1 MAMIRIEAK
10 RVAHAPARVA
20 ASGLLWGGL
29 ARACARVTVKIGKIG
44 AARSRLNVVNRAGM
58 AAIALGLIAGAPAL
72 ADTLLLK
79 PARVFDGS
87 AVHENWSVLVDGDR
101 IAAAGPNLA
110 APAGA
115 RTIDLR
121 NATLFPGMIEGH
133 SHLFLHPYNETLWD
147 DQVLHEPLALRT
159 ARAVVQAERT
169 LDAGFTTERDLGTEG
184 AGFADVGLK
193 QAIDKGI
200 VPGPRLLVATKAI
213 VARGAYGPKGYEP
226 GVPIPQG
233 AQEVAGVD
241 DTIRAVR
248 DQVAAGADLIKFYA
262 DYHWGKGEPSRPTLS
277 QAELDAGVAAAH
289 DAGRMVAVHATT
301 AEGMMRAIRAGADT
315 IEHGYGGTE
324 AVFKA
329 MAAKGIALCPTLG
342 ASEAYARY
350 FQNWNGQEPA
360 PESVQENRRAFRLAI
375 KAGVPICMGGDVGVF
390 THGENWREMVA
401 MQNAGLPA
409 AQVMTAATSG
419 NARILHLTDRGAI
432 KPGLLADL
440 VGVEG
445 DPTRDVAAVRD
456 VRLVVKGGK
465 VIRE

>member
-1 MAMIRIEAK
+1 MASRIFLSK
-10 RVAHAPARVA
+10 RSGCPRAGLPHARRSVNFVNFVGLA
-20 ASGLLWGGL
+20 AQLLGLLL
-29 ARACARVTVKIGKIG
+29 ATP
-44 AARSRLNVVNRAGM
+44 AAAE
-58 AAIALGLIAGAPAL
+58 ALLI
-72 ADTLLLK
+72 K

-87 AVHENWSVLVDGDR
+87 ALHQGWSVLVEGDR
-101 IAAAGPNLA
+101 ISAAGPNVT
-110 APAGA
+110 APAAA
-115 RTIDLR
+115 RVIDLPG
-121 NATLFPGMIEGH
+121 ATLMPGMIEGH

-169 LDAGFTTERDLGTEG
+169 LGAGFTTERDLGTEG

-193 QAIDKGI
+193 QAIDQGI

-241 DTIRAVR
+241 ETIRAVR
-248 DQVAAGADLIKFYA
+248 DQIAGGADLIKFYA

-289 DAGRMVAVHATT
+289 DAGRLVAVHATT
-301 AEGMMRAIRAGADT
+301 AEGMMRAVRAGADT

-329 MAAKGIALCPTLG
+329 MAAKGVALCPTIA

-350 FQNWNGQEPA
+350 FQHWNGQEPA
-360 PESVQENRRAFRLAI
+360 PESVQENRRSFRLAI

-390 THGENWREMVA
+390 THGENWREMEA
-401 MQNAGLPA
+401 MQAAGMPA
-409 AQVMTAATSG
+409 TQVLAAATSG
-419 NARILHLTDRGAI
+419 NARILHLTDRGAVR
-432 KPGLLADL
+432 PGLLADL
-440 VGVEG
+440 VAIDG
-445 DPTRDVAAVRD
+445 DPTRDVSAVRK
-456 VRLVVKGGK
+456 VRLVIKGGQ
-465 VIRE
+465 VVRASE